1 MLDAFGA
8 KITFGSTYSVSI
20 ANVGSGPE
28 FVSICQGIASK
39 TTPAGKVTLDITE
52 MISVIKGVRTVTI
65 PKKKT
70 QASYWPG
77 MLYFVC
83 P

>member
-8 KITFGSTYSVSI
+8 KIVFGSTYSVSI
-20 ANVGSGPE
+20 GDVGSGPE
-28 FVSICQGIASK
+28 HISICQGIARK
-39 TTPAGKVTLDITE
+39 VTPAGKVTLEIIE
-52 MISVIKGVRTVTI
+52 IVSVIKGVRKTTI
-65 PKKKT
+65 PEKKT